1 MARARKGTNSPKT
14 FPNGMSRKQM
24 KRKKPIDSS
33 YMTEIKPLTDN
44 QKVAFEQH
52 ELGKNLL
59 LHGAAGTGKTFI
71 TLYLALQQVLDEN
84 SPYDKIYIVRSLV
97 PTREIGFLPGD
108 HEDKSA
114 LYQIPYKNM
123 VRYMFSMPDDN
134 SFDMLYDNLRAQE
147 TISFWSTSFIR
158 GVTLDNSI
166 VIVDEFSNLNF
177 HELDSMI
184 TRIGEDSKIMFC
196 GDITQTDL
204 TRENDK
210 NGISDFIKILQ
221 NMEDFSCIEFG
232 IDDIVRSGLVKSYL
246 IAKYN
251 LGFKMFNFIDVN
263 VNEIDVE
270 PVNENGVRYYPIPGA
285 DKYYPSVT
293 SITSFKNAQFF
304 KDWRNKIGETEA
316 NRITARATQ
325 RGTAFHNLAEDY
337 FKGELNTDKYL
348 ENNPLSVRM
357 FQAAKSTLNQINN
370 IHCLETFLY
379 SHYLGLAGRV
389 DCIAEFNGE
398 LAVIDFKTS
407 TKEKKEEYIEN
418 YFVQETAYAAMFLE
432 RSGIEVKKIVTL
444 IATEE
449 GSIQVFEKYNLDD
462 YLQLLKTYIE
472 EFVRGRN
479 V

>member
-1 MARARKGTNSPKT
+1 MC
-14 FPNGMSRKQM
+14 
-24 KRKKPIDSS
+24 
-33 YMTEIKPLTDN
+33 
-44 QKVAFEQH
+44 
-52 ELGKNLL
+52 
-59 LHGAAGTGKTFI
+59 
-71 TLYLALQQVLDEN
+71 
-84 SPYDKIYIVRSLV
+84 
-97 PTREIGFLPGD
+97 
-108 HEDKSA
+108 
-114 LYQIPYKNM
+114 
-123 VRYMFSMPDDN
+123 
-134 SFDMLYDNLRAQE
+134 
-147 TISFWSTSFIR
+147 IR
-158 GVTLDNSI
+158 D
-166 VIVDEFSNLNF
+166 
-177 HELDSMI
+177 
-184 TRIGEDSKIMFC
+184 R
-196 GDITQTDL
+196 
-204 TRENDK
+204 
-210 NGISDFIKILQ
+210 
-221 NMEDFSCIEFG
+221 
-232 IDDIVRSGLVKSYL
+232 
-246 IAKYN
+246 
-251 LGFKMFNFIDVN
+251 
-263 VNEIDVE
+263 
-270 PVNENGVRYYPIPGA
+270 
-285 DKYYPSVT
+285 
-293 SITSFKNAQFF
+293 
-304 KDWRNKIGETEA
+304 TEA

-462 YLQLLKTYIE
+462 YLQLLKSYIE

-479 V
+479 A